1 MKISSNTYY
10 IRHENEISRYIS
22 ENKNWVH
29 VIKSNNNYI
38 NITKHKENI
47 LMSEGIDNFKE
58 EFINLK
64 DGHYDLIV
72 VTDILELTDDVY
84 GLLKTLNHKLSKGG
98 KVLITTINPKW
109 NSIMLFF
116 EFLRLKKTS
125 LPRSYIHNKKIKSIA
140 ASAGFNVIESHNRQI
155 FPFKLL
161 RVGSFINLLFELL
174 FFKFNFGINNY
185 LLLSK
190 SYEKSTG
197 YSKSIIIPA
206 KNEELNLLPLFNRIP
221 KFDSQYEVIFVIA
234 ESEDDTLQVA
244 NKIKNDNKSINI
256 EVIQQESK
264 GKGPGVL
271 EAFNISSHDLIAIL
285 DSDISVDPETLLDFF
300 EIIESGNAD
309 FVNGT
314 RFVYKMQEGAMRK
327 LNNLGNIFFQFIIS
341 LVISNNLTDSL
352 CGTKVFKKEL
362 LLNLHRWKGLLF
374 IKDPFGDFDLIF
386 SAAYSGNKIVE
397 YPVHYKSR
405 VYGATQISRF
415 SDGFKLLAY
424 FFNSLFVF
432 NSSNNDNT

>member
-1 MKISSNTYY
+1 MKISSYTYY
-10 IRHENEISRYIS
+10 IRHENEIKRYIS
-22 ENKNWVH
+22 ESKNWVH
-29 VIKSNNNYI
+29 IINSNNSYI
-38 NITKHKENI
+38 NITQYKENI
-47 LMSEGIDNFKE
+47 LLSESLDNFKK
-58 EFINLK
+58 EFKGLR
-64 DGHYDLIV
+64 DFYYDLII
-72 VTDILELTDDVY
+72 VTDVLELTDDVY
-84 GLLKTLNHKLSKGG
+84 GLLKTLNKKLNKSG

-116 EFLRLKKTS
+116 EFIKLKKTS

-140 ASAGFNVIESHNRQI
+140 AAAGFNIIESHSRQI
-155 FPFKLL
+155 FPFKFFH
-161 RVGSFINLLFELL
+161 VGSIINFFFEII
-174 FFKFNFGINNY
+174 FFKVNFGINNY
-185 LLLSK
+185 LLISK
-190 SYEKSTG
+190 SFENSKE

-206 KNEELNLLPLFNRIP
+206 KNEELNLEPLFNRIP
-221 KFDSQYEVIFVIA
+221 KFDSKYEVIFVIA
-234 ESEDDTLQVA
+234 ESNDSTLKVA
-244 NKIKNDNKSINI
+244 NKIMCDNKSIKI
-256 EVIQQESK
+256 EVIKQESK

-271 EAFNISSHDLIAIL
+271 EALNKSNNDLIAIL

-362 LLNLHRWKGLLF
+362 LLDLHKWKNLLS
-374 IKDPFGDFDLIF
+374 INDPFGDFDLIF

-405 VYGATQISRF
+405 VYGTTQISRF

-424 FFNSLFVF
+424 FFNSFFVF
-432 NSSNNDNT
+432 NSSNNANT